1 MMNQT
6 EETKFR
12 EQIDQWNDA
21 DEFSRCIEAIEAI
34 PEQERDYLLT
44 VKLSRAYSNLAVL
57 SDRGALG
64 ENAEVDGDL
73 LRHAIDLLESVR
85 TQGENDPYWNARM
98 GYSCL
103 MAYSSAAIAYEYAKR
118 WLALAPDD
126 PAAQKLVRDC
136 EEYLEEEK
144 RLLGINV
151 KELAELNDN
160 VYGLRT
166 DLTALVDLLGKY
178 KLSITQDTQDQAVK
192 FGNTV
197 LGRFIDQIE
206 IKCTEAEQRIAQMD
220 NRIYLS
226 YKAFYI
232 LIVILIT
239 LSSFLICMIVANV
252 EFLHSWL
259 IWRMVAACGLIA
271 ILGITMVIVVHKLLG
286 NKT

>member
-1 MMNQT
+1 MKKKFDFTAEMKEVQV
-6 EETKFR
+6 TKSTP
-12 EQIDQWNDA
+12 QN
-21 DEFSRCIEAIEAI
+21 
-34 PEQERDYLLT
+34 
-44 VKLSRAYSNLAVL
+44 
-57 SDRGALG
+57 
-64 ENAEVDGDL
+64 
-73 LRHAIDLLESVR
+73 
-85 TQGENDPYWNARM
+85 
-98 GYSCL
+98 
-103 MAYSSAAIAYEYAKR
+103 
-118 WLALAPDD
+118 
-126 PAAQKLVRDC
+126 
-136 EEYLEEEK
+136 EYLEEEK

-178 KLSITQDTQDQAVK
+178 KLSIVK

>member
-1 MMNQT
+1 MKKKFDFTAEMKEAQI
-6 EETKFR
+6 TKSTP
-12 EQIDQWNDA
+12 QN
-21 DEFSRCIEAIEAI
+21 
-34 PEQERDYLLT
+34 
-44 VKLSRAYSNLAVL
+44 
-57 SDRGALG
+57 
-64 ENAEVDGDL
+64 
-73 LRHAIDLLESVR
+73 
-85 TQGENDPYWNARM
+85 
-98 GYSCL
+98 
-103 MAYSSAAIAYEYAKR
+103 
-118 WLALAPDD
+118 
-126 PAAQKLVRDC
+126 
-136 EEYLEEEK
+136 EYLEEEK

-166 DLTALVDLLGKY
+166 DLTALVDLL
-178 KLSITQDTQDQAVK
+178 SITQDTQEQAVK

-197 LGRFIDQIE
+197 LGQFIDKIE

-220 NRIYLS
+220 NRISLS
-226 YKAFYI
+226 HKAFYI

-239 LSSFLICMIVANV
+239 LSSFLICMTVANV

>member
-1 MMNQT
+1 MKKKFDFTAEMKEVQV
-6 EETKFR
+6 TKSTP
-12 EQIDQWNDA
+12 QN
-21 DEFSRCIEAIEAI
+21 
-34 PEQERDYLLT
+34 
-44 VKLSRAYSNLAVL
+44 
-57 SDRGALG
+57 
-64 ENAEVDGDL
+64 
-73 LRHAIDLLESVR
+73 
-85 TQGENDPYWNARM
+85 
-98 GYSCL
+98 
-103 MAYSSAAIAYEYAKR
+103 
-118 WLALAPDD
+118 
-126 PAAQKLVRDC
+126 
-136 EEYLEEEK
+136 EYLEEEK

-160 VYGLRT
+160 V
-166 DLTALVDLLGKY
+166 TALVDLLGKY